1 LKEVEADMTQLSILK
16 LNFSAIFFA
25 AVASF
30 LFGGIWYGL
39 LARRWIGLAAD
50 GGTATSGGLTPL
62 PFVITFI
69 AQLVMVVMLSGVLSH
84 VTGSG
89 VPFTLRSALISA
101 LLIWTGFVV
110 TTLAATNALH
120 GAPFART
127 LVDSGHWL
135 GVLLIQSTVLFLM
148 SA

>member
-1 LKEVEADMTQLSILK
+1 LKEVEADMTQLSM
-16 LNFSAIFFA
+16 LNYSAIFSA

-30 LFGGIWYGL
+30 LFGGLWYGL

-50 GGTATSGGLTPL
+50 GATATSGGLTPV
-62 PFVITFI
+62 PFIITFI
-69 AQLVMVVMLSGVLSH
+69 AQLVMVVMLSGILTH

-89 VPFTLRSALISA
+89 VPFTLRSALVSA
-101 LLIWTGFVV
+101 LLIWIGFVV

-135 GVLLIQSTVLFLM
+135 GVLLIQSAVLFLM